1 LKTLEGL
8 LIYISRWTAK
18 LAVPGDL
25 PLLRSAAKSKVK
37 LQLEALTDRIWVEE
51 PSASAKPK
59 NAHLAVAAV
68 AAAVAAVVTGVA
80 VVVTGVAVV
89 VTGAAAAVVTV
100 VAAVVVVEAAVS
112 RTASETASSRGFL
125 LGLSLKDS
133 LSHAIWRCNERACTR

>member
-1 LKTLEGL
+1 M
-8 LIYISRWTAK
+8 IYISRWTAK

-51 PSASAKPK
+51 PSASAKPR
-59 NAHLAVAAV
+59 NAHLAV

>member
-1 LKTLEGL
+1 M
-8 LIYISRWTAK
+8 IYISRWTAK

-59 NAHLAVAAV
+59 NAHLAAV
-68 AAAVAAVVTGVA
+68 AEVVTGVA

-100 VAAVVVVEAAVS
+100 VAAVGVVEAAVN
-112 RTASETASSRGFL
+112 RTASETASSREFL
-125 LGLSLKDS
+125 LGLSL
-133 LSHAIWRCNERACTR
+133 